1 MDELHSIAVASGMWC
16 VAGFVLDFGTA
27 RWHGA
32 VRMVV
37 AGLLGLGSDAT
48 RDAAERAIRALLQ
61 DFQLQADDALY
72 LRDLLE
78 IPQPED
84 ARRLYEAMD
93 TAARTHGKDR
103 VIAALVRTA
112 ADRRPLLVK
121 IEDVHRADPE
131 TLSLLAAISR
141 ATSTS
146 RAVLVMTTRLE
157 GDPLDAQW
165 RSIAGGGALVT
176 VDLAPLSPSDA
187 MSIAR
192 RFINVAAFANQCVER
207 AGGNPLFLEQ
217 LLRGAGDLTDN
228 RLPASIQ
235 SVVLART
242 DLLSAQDRRAIQAAS
257 VLGQRF
263 TLPHLRALL
272 REPHY
277 TSDTL
282 VRNVLLRPTR
292 DGLQFA
298 HALVR
303 DGVYGSLTHAR
314 KRELHRGAATI
325 FADDPVLRA
334 EHFDRAADAEAAR
347 AYLRPP

>member
-165 RSIAGGGALVT
+165 RSIAGGGA
-176 VDLAPLSPSDA
+176 
-187 MSIAR
+187 
-192 RFINVAAFANQCVER
+192 
-207 AGGNPLFLEQ
+207 
-217 LLRGAGDLTDN
+217 
-228 RLPASIQ
+228 
-235 SVVLART
+235 
-242 DLLSAQDRRAIQAAS
+242 
-257 VLGQRF
+257 
-263 TLPHLRALL
+263 
-272 REPHY
+272 
-277 TSDTL
+277 
-282 VRNVLLRPTR
+282 
-292 DGLQFA
+292 
-298 HALVR
+298 
-303 DGVYGSLTHAR
+303 
-314 KRELHRGAATI
+314 
-325 FADDPVLRA
+325 
-334 EHFDRAADAEAAR
+334 
-347 AYLRPP
+347 